1 MILRLTIVFIA
12 CSMTIGVIAQ
22 NTFQPKSVN
31 LDYKGIIYRN
41 EWSVDFRLHTNG
53 AAISYNTGRID
64 AFNKTSYYHF
74 ELGYMTDFRERKTTR
89 SFQSGSIIQS
99 RTFIFGK
106 QNNVI
111 NLRAGKGW
119 KRYVSEKAR
128 RQGIAVGYSYEV
140 GPSLALVKP
149 YYINVRRNQIV
160 EGQAVVS
167 FEDIKFT
174 EEDRD
179 VFLNNVAIQGSSGY
193 WRGFNEISVIPGVQA
208 KGGVLFSLGAY
219 DQMVKAIEVG
229 AMLDVYI
236 QSVPIMV
243 QTENVRARP
252 YFFNFYVSMQ
262 LGKRSN

>member
-1 MILRLTIVFIA
+1 MIIRVSIA
-12 CSMTIGVIAQ
+12 FFLLAFACTCLGQ
-22 NTFQPKSVN
+22 NTFQPKSIN

-53 AAISYNTGRID
+53 AAISYNTGKID
-64 AFNKTSYYHF
+64 AFNKTSYYHL
-74 ELGYMTDFRERKTTR
+74 ELGYMTDYRERKTTR

-106 QNNVI
+106 QNNII

-128 RQGIAVGYSYEV
+128 RQGIAMGYSYEI

-160 EGQAVVS
+160 NGELVVT
-167 FEDIKFT
+167 FDDIKFS
-174 EEDRD
+174 EEDREL
-179 VFLNNVAIQGSSGY
+179 FLNNLAIQGSSGY
-193 WRGFNEISVIPGVQA
+193 WKGFNEISVIPGLQA
-208 KGGVLFSLGAY
+208 KGGLLFSLGAY
-219 DQMVKAIEVG
+219 DKMVKAVEIG
-229 AMLDVYI
+229 AMVDVYI

-243 QTENVRARP
+243 RTENVRARP
-252 YFFNFYVSMQ
+252 YFFNFYVSML
-262 LGKRSN
+262 LGQRSN